1 MRHGLRVLAAA
12 LLSLGMAVPA
22 AGRPAVRQLCTPTDP
37 ELTELSGLASDGHR
51 WYAVSDGGTRLRVQ
65 VLDPADCRVLD
76 RITAGVDPYDVE
88 DLALARD
95 GALWLADTG
104 DNDLKRS
111 TVALHRLTPDG
122 GARLYRLT
130 YPDGPH
136 DTETLLLDHTGVP
149 YLVTKELGAARVYR
163 PSGGL
168 AEPGPTPL
176 EQVGTVRIEPTSTPG
191 GPVGTVG
198 SVLVTGGAVSPDG
211 LVVALRTYTD
221 AYLFAAPGGDVRA
234 ALATTPVRIP
244 LPGEPQGE
252 AVALAP
258 DGTLLSGSEGLT
270 SSAELSGSGVPA
282 PVQRHPPIR
291 GVPGAVEL
299 VVPPAPA
306 RPPSAPMTR
315 SDDDGLATGKAVLV
329 AAGLAGLLALL
340 AARRRSRAP

>member
-1 MRHGLRVLAAA
+1 
-12 LLSLGMAVPA
+12 MAVPA
-22 AGRPAVRQLCTPTDP
+22 TGPPAVRPLCTPTDP
-37 ELTELSGLASDGHR
+37 GLAELSGLASDGQR
-51 WYAVSDGGTRLRVQ
+51 WYAVSDGGTRLRVL
-65 VLDPADCRVLD
+65 VLDPADCTVLD
-76 RITAGVDPYDVE
+76 RITAEVDPYDVE

-111 TVALHRLTPDG
+111 TVALHRLAPDG

-136 DTETLLLDHTGVP
+136 DTEALLLDHTGVP
-149 YLVTKELGAARVYR
+149 YLVTKELGVARVYR

-176 EQVGTVRIEPTSTPG
+176 ARVGTVRIEPTSTPG

-198 SVLVTGGAVSPDG
+198 SVLITGGAVSSDG

-221 AYLFAAPGGDVRA
+221 AYLFSAPGGDVLA
-234 ALATTPVRIP
+234 GLATTPVRIP

-252 AVALAP
+252 AVALTP
-258 DGTLLSGSEGLT
+258 DGTLLSGSE
-270 SSAELSGSGVPA
+270 ELSGSAALSGSDVPA

-291 GVPGAVEL
+291 GVSGVVEL
-299 VVPPAPA
+299 VAPVTPVRPPAAGPA
-306 RPPSAPMTR
+306 RTPAAPVTH
-315 SDDDGLATGKAVLV
+315 SDDDGLSPGTTALVVL
-329 AAGLAGLLALL
+329 GLAGLLALL
-340 AARRRSRAP
+340 AARRRSRAR